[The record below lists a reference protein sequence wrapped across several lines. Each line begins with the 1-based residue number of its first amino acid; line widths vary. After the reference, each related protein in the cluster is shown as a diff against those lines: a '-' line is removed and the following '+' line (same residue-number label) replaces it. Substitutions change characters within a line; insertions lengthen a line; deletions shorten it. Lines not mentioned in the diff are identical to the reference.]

1 MFGSCRLLNYGRH
14 AVEVAVHR
22 AGGGKLFSLLFTPD
36 RHKLKSPAS
45 SEERENNA
53 ATFLYASIA
62 FLREFFASSLVHFS
76 LFLRYSIMN
85 ESLRLCCSIFA
96 FLAELQVFFGPH
108 SSRIVGREV
117 ESLFRRRRRR
127 GRQKRSALNCKRETT
142 TENCSFRFGR
152 SCR

>member
-36 RHKLKSPAS
+36 RHELKSPAS
-45 SEERENNA
+45 SERENNA

-62 FLREFFASSLVHFS
+62 FLREFFALSLVRFS

-96 FLAELQVFFGPH
+96 FLAELQAFFRAAFLAHCRPRSRVII
-108 SSRIVGREV
+108 SSSSSPRKAKAQRIK
-117 ESLFRRRRRR
+117 L
-127 GRQKRSALNCKRETT
+127 
-142 TENCSFRFGR
+142 
-152 SCR
+152 